1 MKDPVSE
8 WLVNHPTAVSE
19 FLVTYPTTTKWLDDI
34 IDALLHEP
42 NGTAHVTT
50 LAHKLRQH
58 SEERDILTIEA
69 TITRRINDFCSN
81 AADFNKSRDHDLFER
96 VERATYRLRSFPEK
110 PDIYE
115 LTTIRFVDPAMLS
128 MWKIFSELL
137 QQRVPAKWKAATNR
151 RKLEGFVKWMSDPA
165 KQESYQSIKS
175 ARQSTR
181 SGLRES

>member
-128 MWKIFSELL
+128 MWKIFRNFFSKGSPRNGRPLRTGENSKALSNGCL
-137 QQRVPAKWKAATNR
+137 IRLNRNRTRASRVRDNPR
-151 RKLEGFVKWMSDPA
+151 DQG
-165 KQESYQSIKS
+165 
-175 ARQSTR
+175 
-181 SGLRES
+181 